1 MRAGVLTSQYYDAS
15 NRMLDTLSNDWNMIE
30 DKMSWLVSRHALL
43 LTSRYNILLK
53 YELTIINGEEVKQ
66 IITMESIL

>member
-1 MRAGVLTSQYYDAS
+1 
-15 NRMLDTLSNDWNMIE
+15 MIE